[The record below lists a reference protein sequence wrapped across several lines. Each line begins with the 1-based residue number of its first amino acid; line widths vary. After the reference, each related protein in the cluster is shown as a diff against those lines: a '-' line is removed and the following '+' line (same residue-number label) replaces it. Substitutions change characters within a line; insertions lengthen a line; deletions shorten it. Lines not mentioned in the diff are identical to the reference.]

1 MNRDDLSTY
10 LRRVS
15 ERVVEGVLAH
25 PDRIRKVLFPSSTET
40 VIDDEVLITVS
51 GLGYIDYEL
60 VPSARLSELGAPIG
74 DVDLG
79 GGGPARAFTSADVRK
94 LATQLTLHPVTGLA
108 QALSNTPL
116 PPQAPPPSPAAL
128 IHLRASDRDGAIYI
142 GATLAATGAGAW
154 LSLQSSVLLWI
165 AGQIVLAAAFVEWFV
180 LLHECGHAT
189 LFRTRAFNT
198 IGGHLAGAL
207 LQDR

>member
-10 LRRVS
+10 LRRVPG
-15 ERVVEGVLAH
+15 RVVEGVLAH

-40 VIDDEVLITVS
+40 VIDDEVLITVT

-60 VPSARLSELGAPIG
+60 APSARISELGAPIG

-94 LATQLTLHPVTGLA
+94 LATQLTLHPITGLA

-116 PPQAPPPSPAAL
+116 PPQAPS
-128 IHLRASDRDGAIYI
+128 IKE
-142 GATLAATGAGAW
+142 
-154 LSLQSSVLLWI
+154 LLETFKTI
-165 AGQIVLAAAFVEWFV
+165 QAFVLETAQAEAAMIVYW
-180 LLHECGHAT
+180 G
-189 LFRTRAFNT
+189 
-198 IGGHLAGAL
+198 
-207 LQDR
+207 